1 MKKIMKYFFIIMI
14 CVCIISVVMYYFMKI
29 NNKEKN
35 EISKQQ
41 IEVNGLMQDEITDY
55 IGKIYIGNGV
65 VDKEEI
71 FPEFN
76 DINNANDNWI
86 LNCLYV
92 NLFSDEFISERENDN
107 LSLYT
112 KNEVNNMKEKLFGK
126 NLTKKLP
133 EKDSYENISLESNDQ
148 YYLSARGFEPEYIF
162 SYVIDSME
170 YINKDEI
177 KVTLLEYKHNLLLGE
192 EFDYKVYT
200 RDGDEVLYKANVSE
214 FKEESDYIN
223 LEKDVNK
230 FIIKNKNKF
239 STAEAIVKV
248 ENDKYY
254 IKSIER

>member
-162 SYVIDSME
+162 SYVL
-170 YINKDEI
+170 EI
-177 KVTLLEYKHNLLLGE
+177 GRAHV
-192 EFDYKVYT
+192 
-200 RDGDEVLYKANVSE
+200 
-214 FKEESDYIN
+214 
-223 LEKDVNK
+223 
-230 FIIKNKNKF
+230 
-239 STAEAIVKV
+239 
-248 ENDKYY
+248 
-254 IKSIER
+254 